1 MEGPLLMYHPD
12 YTFHDIYDDPSEQFC
27 DNNIC
32 QRTLLYIEIVCFRF
46 RTIIINFLW
55 RIGTF
60 GELKWIKRDD
70 VCYWFE
76 EEARNNH
83 LIYAWMIGSI
93 ETIWPDSSFFIRSIE
108 WSDQLQSI
116 WSDEWLY
123 HLKTIWSDSSFSR
136 ACVWGALR
144 LLLFLG
150 GEWRSAVVLVLMVVM
165 VVVMVVVV
173 LVVVVVMVV
182 AVLVLPLE
190 IFKKIARFGTV
201 SPSPFPW
208 YIYELRVKVF
218 N

>member
-93 ETIWPDSSFFIRSIE
+93 ETIWPDSSFS
-108 WSDQLQSI
+108 SDQLNDQINCKASDLTNDYII
-116 WSDEWLY
+116 WKLSDLIP
-123 HLKTIWSDSSFSR
+123 HFPGLVSGVPSDSSSS
-136 ACVWGALR
+136 
-144 LLLFLG
+144 LG
-150 GEWRSAVVLVLMVVM
+150 
-165 VVVMVVVV
+165 
-173 LVVVVVMVV
+173 
-182 AVLVLPLE
+182 
-190 IFKKIARFGTV
+190 V
-201 SPSPFPW
+201 SEDRRW
-208 YIYELRVKVF
+208 CWCWWWWWWWWWWWCW
-218 N
+218 